1 MKMLNKLQKI
11 MEKVRKASV
20 VDKDL
25 INEVSREIQRI
36 LIQSDVSV
44 PLVKQLTD
52 KIKEKAEA
60 QELPKGV
67 SRKEHLTKIIYNE
80 LKQILGGER
89 YAPRMEGHDI
99 LLVGLYGHGKTTTT
113 AKLAHYYSKR
123 GLKTA
128 MITTDTYRPAAH
140 EQLQQLSKKIN
151 ADAYGYPDESKA
163 QKALQKA
170 LKETED
176 YDMRIID
183 SAGRDNVNEELLK
196 EIKDIKNTLDPQET
210 FLILSADIGQTAKDI
225 AKTFNEQ
232 IGLTGII
239 TTKTDTSAKAG
250 GTLTA
255 CREADVP
262 VAFIGTGEKTED
274 FKTFNAEDFVSQLL
288 GQPDLGELLKRVKR
302 ATEETDLSIEELMKK
317 DYNLKVFYKQLGAM
331 NSMGSMTKIMNMLG
345 LSKKIPEEELKTTQ
359 EKMEKYKYILDSM
372 TDEELQE
379 PKKIN
384 QSRKQRIAKGAG
396 VTESDVNELIKHFNK
411 SKKMIKR
418 MQQGKMREM
427 KGVMKKM
434 QGKGLF

>member
-1 MKMLNKLQKI
+1 
-11 MEKVRKASV
+11 MEKVRKANV
-20 VDKDL
+20 VDEEL
-25 INEVSREIQRI
+25 IKEVTQEIQRI

-44 PLVKQLTD
+44 PLVKKLTD
-52 KIKEKAEA
+52 KIKEKAKA

-80 LKQILGGER
+80 LKNILGGEK
-89 YAPRMEGHDI
+89 YNPRMESHDI

-113 AKLAHYYSKR
+113 AKIANYYSKR
-123 GLKTA
+123 GLKTSL
-128 MITTDTYRPAAH
+128 ITTDTYRPAAY
-140 EQLQQLSKKIN
+140 EQLQQLSEETN
-151 ADAYGYPDESKA
+151 ADAYGYPKEPKA
-163 QKALQKA
+163 QKSLKKS

-176 YDMRIID
+176 YELRVVD

-196 EIKDIKNTLDPQET
+196 EIKEIKEILEPKET
-210 FLILSADIGQTAKDI
+210 FLVLSADIGQTAKDI
-225 AKTFNEQ
+225 AKTFNEK

-255 CREADVP
+255 CQEADVP
-262 VAFIGTGEKTED
+262 VAFIGTGEKIED

-288 GQPDLGELLKRVKR
+288 GQPDLGELLKRVQR
-302 ATEETDLSIEELMKK
+302 ATEETDLSMEELMKK
-317 DYNLKVFYKQLGAM
+317 DYNLEVFYKQLGAM
-331 NSMGSMTKIMNMLG
+331 NKMGSMSKIMKMLG

-359 EKMEKYKYILDSM
+359 KKMEKYKYVLDSM
-372 TDEELQE
+372 TDEELHE

-396 VTESDVNELIKHFNK
+396 VTETEVNELIKHFNK

-418 MQQGKMREM
+418 MKSGKMREM

-434 QGKGLF
+434 QGKGPF